1 MIKAI
6 FWDNDGVLVDTERL
20 YYEATRR
27 VMERLGVLLSEAE
40 YVEGFMVR
48 STGAWHLLVERG
60 FPEDGIPALKEERNI
75 LYSQLLE
82 DADVLIPGV
91 RDVVRS
97 LSGRFVMGIV
107 TSSKRDHFDIIHR
120 TTGLLPYFDFVIAAE
135 DYTRYKPD
143 PEPYLLALE
152 RSGYPPDECLVVE
165 DSERGLLSASGA
177 GLNCVA
183 IPHGLSKRGRF
194 EGAFK
199 ILGDVTELP
208 PLLEELNVDA

>member
-40 YVEGFMVR
+40 YVEEFMVR